1 MSRNTI
7 QSVDLSLRIM
17 EYLQTKDGATIE
29 DLTRT
34 FDTSRS
40 TIHRHL
46 NTLEQHGYVVQEG
59 GEYYVG
65 LRVLDMAH
73 YTTNRK
79 SAYDIAADITAVLAD
94 ETGDRVAFVTDEN
107 GRGIV
112 MATEV
117 GEHGI
122 LADINV
128 GQRVPLHASAVGKAL
143 LASYPEGHVETIL
156 DRHGMPE
163 ITKNTVTDRDAL
175 YAELDEI
182 DEQGYAVNYGERIDG
197 VRAVAVA
204 VEDSDGT
211 PVGAFGVSAPAR
223 RLSEDRIH
231 DEIAE
236 TLLSAADEFELR
248 NRYAETS

>member
-1 MSRNTI
+1 MGRNTI
-7 QSVDLSLRIM
+7 KSVELTLRIM
-17 EYLQTKDGATIE
+17 EFLQTEDGAPIQN
-29 DLTRT
+29 LTET
-34 FDTSRS
+34 FDISQS
-40 TIHRHL
+40 TAHRHL
-46 NTLEQHGYVVQEG
+46 RTLEEHGYAVQEG
-59 GEYYVG
+59 NEYYVG

-73 YTTNRK
+73 YAMNRK
-79 SAYDIAADITAVLAD
+79 PAYDIAEDITAVLAD

-107 GRGIV
+107 GKGIV

-122 LADINV
+122 FADINV

-143 LASYPEGHVETIL
+143 LASYPRGRVETIL
-156 DRHGMPE
+156 DRHGLPE
-163 ITKNTVTDRDAL
+163 LTENTITDRDAL

-182 DEQGYAVNYGERIDG
+182 DDQGYAVNYGERIDG

-204 VEDSDGT
+204 VEDSDGM
-211 PVGAFGVSAPAR
+211 PIGAFGVSAPTR

-231 DEIAE
+231 DEIIE